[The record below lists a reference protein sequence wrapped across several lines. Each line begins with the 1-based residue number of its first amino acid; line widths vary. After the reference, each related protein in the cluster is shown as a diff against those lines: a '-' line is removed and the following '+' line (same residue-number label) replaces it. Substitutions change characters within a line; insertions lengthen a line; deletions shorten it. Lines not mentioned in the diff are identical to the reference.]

1 MDPHFIG
8 FDTLNDAVQFV
19 FGKDKKKNQK
29 IEKLKTARW
38 EYEV

>member
-19 FGKDKKKNQK
+19 FGRDKKNQK
-29 IEKLKTARW
+29 IEKLKT
-38 EYEV
+38 

>member
-19 FGKDKKKNQK
+19 FRRDKKKSKNRK
-29 IEKLKTARW
+29 IKDIAR
-38 EYEV
+38 